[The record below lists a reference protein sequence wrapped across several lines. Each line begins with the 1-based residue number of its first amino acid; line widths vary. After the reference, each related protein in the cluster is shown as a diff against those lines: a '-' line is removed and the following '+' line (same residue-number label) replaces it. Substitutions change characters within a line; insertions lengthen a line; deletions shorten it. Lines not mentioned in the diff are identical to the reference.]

1 MQDGRARFGSKG
13 RAPSSRMSN
22 FQSAVKSYSRQKLFG
37 LVRVGRT
44 TQKVFGCQVSRY
56 KKPRSRRLPQ
66 PPAYRSARV
75 GADGRK
81 VGHSFSKGVVDLYQ
95 GVIAD
100 PTNSGVSLRPS
111 SVTSTPTAD
120 YTRVHLNLSARM
132 GLTSFLRIGND
143 KNYRADR
150 VQRCFDHQRFILAAE
165 IDERILSVKDCRSG
179 TSYDPSR
186 D

>member
-1 MQDGRARFGSKG
+1 
-13 RAPSSRMSN
+13 MSN

-37 LVRVGRT
+37 LMRLVERLRKCSDVRFPAIRNRDPD
-44 TQKVFGCQVSRY
+44 GCH
-56 KKPRSRRLPQ
+56 SRRLPICQ
-66 PPAYRSARV
+66 SWC
-75 GADGRK
+75 GWQE